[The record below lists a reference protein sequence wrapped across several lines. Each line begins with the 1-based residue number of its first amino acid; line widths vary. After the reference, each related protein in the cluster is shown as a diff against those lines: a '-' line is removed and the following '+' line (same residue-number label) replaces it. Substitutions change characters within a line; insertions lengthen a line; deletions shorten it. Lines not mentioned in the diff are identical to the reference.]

1 MPSRTPYLQRR
12 GDAFFFR
19 IAVPADLRLWLKCYE
34 ITKSLRTRSRDIAT
48 VRALQV
54 AAQAKR
60 FFMEVREM
68 AKSGNRAGEGV
79 RVKYEFMVDMD
90 ELGQPRGRFKAEPH
104 ETEAVSVLVG
114 QVLAAQAQFAGV
126 ASATSSA
133 ATNAMPPGRSLST
146 TSTQLTLGQV
156 VVKFLEN
163 YPKDKAPMLKKLE
176 LCLPLLVEVVGD
188 VPVSELQHPML
199 VDFFAVVCELPPKWP
214 DIKRRTK
221 QSAREIAA
229 LPHQKCISK
238 KTFEGSY
245 RACISVFLDWAHEF
259 HGHEN
264 FPSISVKKISYQGE
278 RHESEHKQR
287 PMTQDELRRLFT
299 GPEMEK
305 LAADPKNSA
314 KCWLPLLGLFTGAR
328 VNEICQLNPQVDI
341 WQDGKSGI
349 WACRITAKTESAE
362 HISKRVKNKVSE
374 RTVPLHPKLIELGF
388 DDYVRMLRAADAK
401 CLFPKFQAWQGR
413 ASAQAQKWFSNWLK
427 AARIRDDSAGARV
440 AGMHAF
446 RSTFS
451 NLALEADVDE
461 NELAGHV
468 REGESAVAR
477 GYRGERSLSAKLD
490 KLERI
495 FAQLDIAFIKPVAA
509 VIDG

>member
-19 IAVPADLRLWLKCYE
+19 IAVPADLRLQLQCYE
-34 ITKSLRTRSRDIAT
+34 ITKSLQTRSRDIAT

-60 FFMEVREM
+60 FFLEVREM
-68 AKSGNRAGEGV
+68 SKSGNRAGEGG
-79 RVKYEFMVDMD
+79 RVKYEFMLDMD
-90 ELGQPRGRFKAEPH
+90 ELGRPRGRFKAEPH
-104 ETEAVSVLVG
+104 ETEAVSVLAG
-114 QVLAAQAQFAGV
+114 QVLAAQAQFAGAAAV
-126 ASATSSA
+126 TLPA
-133 ATNAMPPGRSLST
+133 ATNALPARSSPST
-146 TSTQLTLGQV
+146 AASQLTLGQV
-156 VVKFLEN
+156 VTKYLAD
-163 YPKDKAPMLKKLE
+163 YPKDKAPMLKKLQ

-188 VPVSELQHPML
+188 VPVTDLKHPLL
-199 VDFFAVVCELPPKWP
+199 VEFFDVVCKLPPKWP

-229 LPHQKCISK
+229 QPHQKCISK

-259 HGHEN
+259 HGHDA
-264 FPSISVKKISYQGE
+264 FPRIWVKKISYKGE
-278 RHESEHKQR
+278 RHESEHRQR
-287 PMTQDELRRLFT
+287 PMTEDELRRLFT
-299 GPEMEK
+299 GPDMEK

-341 WQDGKSGI
+341 WQDEKSGI
-349 WACRITAKTESAE
+349 WACRITAKTESAS
-362 HISKRVKNKVSE
+362 HIIKQTKNEISE
-374 RTVPLHPKLIELGF
+374 RTVPLHTKLIELGF
-388 DDYVRMLRAADAK
+388 DDYVRALRAAGAK
-401 CLFPKFQAWQGR
+401 CLFPKFRAWQGR
-413 ASAQAQKWFSNWLK
+413 ASAQAQKWFSSWLK
-427 AARIRDDSAGARV
+427 AAGIRDDSAGARV

-461 NELAGHV
+461 NELVGHV
-468 REGESAVAR
+468 REGESATAR
-477 GYRGERSLSAKLD
+477 RYRWERSLPGKRD
-490 KLERI
+490 KLERV
-495 FAQLDIAFIKPVAA
+495 FAQLDIAFIKPVLPN
-509 VIDG
+509 VVV